1 MGKVEFYRIETPES
15 TAKIGTV
22 DQVRG
27 TTTHA
32 NFGDNP
38 FKGDFWTNG

>member
-1 MGKVEFYRIETPES
+1 MGKVKFYRIETLES

-27 TTTHA
+27 TTLHA
-32 NFGDNP
+32 DFGDNP
-38 FKGDFWTNG
+38 FKGDFWING